1 MWSRCEKPGRKNGG
15 AVRRGL
21 PPKLICTLSALLF
34 VYGFL
39 LGGQQLLMGTIAES
53 FGLGT
58 AGMGGLVSAQHVC
71 VAVAP
76 AVLGAAA
83 DRFGKKRILVL
94 FALVFGCGCLMAAL
108 SAGLGAFLVSAC
120 LIGAGYSV
128 CESLTSA
135 VCVDLDGE
143 NGARY
148 INLTQCLLS
157 AGAIVGPVVLSAL
170 PPLPVDAW
178 RLLYGLCAAALLLL
192 GLVLGKSAFPHAA
205 SRQERLPPEKPLL
218 LSPLL
223 LALLAGIFIYVG
235 LESGFGYFI
244 EPLFREKEAGAA
256 LGAYAISAYWA
267 GMTGSRLLYSL
278 RPYRPRAAVR
288 YSFLGAAAAYLLLI
302 ACRSG
307 SVCIW
312 LCCLVGFAYGPIW
325 STLVAGA
332 AEAFPSHKASAT
344 GVMSAGC
351 GLGGIVYPALLGVI
365 ADTRTLRFGFVLL
378 AVSACLGAVLA
389 AVLKNHTG
397 TAPKA

>member
-1 MWSRCEKPGRKNGG
+1 MRKTSVN
-15 AVRRGL
+15 RKRPL
-21 PPKLICTLSALLF
+21 KLICWLSALLF

-71 VAVAP
+71 VALAP
-76 AVLGAAA
+76 AILGAAA
-83 DRFGKKRILVL
+83 DRFGKKRLLVL
-94 FALVFGCGCLMAAL
+94 FAFVFGCGCQTASL
-108 SAGLGAFLVSAC
+108 SSGLAVFLLSAC

-135 VCVDLDGE
+135 VCVDLDAE

-157 AGAIVGPVVLSAL
+157 AGAIVGPIVLSGL
-170 PPLPVDAW
+170 PPLPVEAW
-178 RLLYGLCAAALLLL
+178 RLLYGGCAVALLLL
-192 GLVLGKSAFPHAA
+192 GLLLGKSTFPQAA
-205 SRQERLPPEKPLL
+205 SKPEDLPREQPLL
-218 LSPLL
+218 LSPVL

-235 LESGFGYFI
+235 LENGFGYFI
-244 EPLFREKEAGAA
+244 EPLFREKGAGAA
-256 LGAYAISAYWA
+256 LGAYGIAAYWA
-267 GMTGSRLLYSL
+267 GMTVSRLLYSL
-278 RPYRPRAAVR
+278 RPYRPRRAVR

-307 SVCIW
+307 YACIC
-312 LCCLVGFAYGPIW
+312 LCGLVGFAYGPIW

-332 AEAFPSHKASAT
+332 AAAFPRHKASAT

-351 GLGGIVYPALLGVI
+351 GLGGIVYPTLMGVI
-365 ADTRTLRFGFVLL
+365 TDTRDLRFGFAAL
-378 AVSACLGAVLA
+378 AVSACVGAGLA
-389 AVLKNHTG
+389 AVLKNQKQG
-397 TAPKA
+397 ECGYEKQP